1 MYLEIITP
9 DKKVF
14 EGEVKSVQVPGAKG
28 QFQMLNNHAAII
40 STLVKGQVK
49 IKTNEGETE
58 TVDVSG
64 GVVEMRNN
72 KVIILAEGAA

>member
-28 QFQMLNNHAAII
+28 QFQMLENHAAII
-40 STLVKGQVK
+40 STLVNGKVK
-49 IKTNEGETE
+49 IKTASGEE
-58 TVDVSG
+58 QFEVKG
-64 GVVEMRNN
+64 GVVEMLKN
-72 KVIILAEGAA
+72 KVIILAESA

>member
-28 QFQMLNNHAAII
+28 RFQMLDNHAAII
-40 STLVKGQVK
+40 STLVSGTIKIDTGEEVELINVK
-49 IKTNEGETE
+49 
-58 TVDVSG
+58 G
-64 GVVEMRNN
+64 GVVEMLNN
-72 KVIILAEGAA
+72 RVIILAEGVA

>member
-14 EGEVKSVQVPGAKG
+14 EGEVKSVQVPGANG
-28 QFQMLNNHAAII
+28 RFQMLNNHAAII

-49 IKTNEGETE
+49 IKTSEGEE
-58 TVDVSG
+58 IVEVNG

-72 KVIILAEGAA
+72 KVIILPEGAA

>member
-9 DKKVF
+9 DKKIF
-14 EGEVKSVQVPGAKG
+14 EGEVKSVQVPGANG
-28 QFQMLNNHAAII
+28 SFQMLNNHAAII

-49 IKTNEGETE
+49 IKTSEGEE
-58 TVDVSG
+58 IVEVDG